1 MPVQKFAMCLNR
13 SDHAGHHILA
23 PEQATRF
30 RLEARPGTGREFTQQ
45 LAIEPGVQSKTLGNG
60 QDDLPM
66 CDRKADIFGNVH
78 RGQQRP
84 LLVTGWACTALLTG
98 EGDEHLMVTVG
109 AANSGKAFLQIATL
123 EKGCHGLLD
132 DRPPIAVLG
141 LKAFIVDLLEGVK
154 VFVDHAPQI
163 RRFRIT
169 WLVERRQFGTGLSH
183 EQHATHPTGGRASQ
197 SGQPILGSLTDTA

>member
-1 MPVQKFAMCLNR
+1 MRLNR
-13 SDHAGHHILA
+13 RDHAGHDILA
-23 PEQATRF
+23 PEQANRF
-30 RLEARPGTGREFTQQ
+30 RLEARPGTGSELAEQ
-45 LAIEPGVQSKTLGNG
+45 LAVEAGVQSQTLGNG
-60 QDDLPM
+60 QNDLPM
-66 CDRKADIFGNVH
+66 RDRKTDLFGNVN
-78 RGQQRP
+78 RGQQGPFLVTRWARTP
-84 LLVTGWACTALLTG
+84 LLAG
-98 EGDEHLMVTVG
+98 EGDKHLVLAVG
-109 AANSGKAFLQIATL
+109 ATNPSKSCLQIATL
-123 EKGCHGLLD
+123 EKGGHGLLD

-197 SGQPILGSLTDTA
+197 SGQPILGSLTDAA

>member
-1 MPVQKFAMCLNR
+1 
-13 SDHAGHHILA
+13 
-23 PEQATRF
+23 
-30 RLEARPGTGREFTQQ
+30 
-45 LAIEPGVQSKTLGNG
+45 
-60 QDDLPM
+60 
-66 CDRKADIFGNVH
+66 
-78 RGQQRP
+78 
-84 LLVTGWACTALLTG
+84 
-98 EGDEHLMVTVG
+98 MVTVG

-132 DRPPIAVLG
+132 NRPPIAVLG

-197 SGQPILGSLTDTA
+197 SGQPILGSLTDAA